1 MGSFLQGN
9 QNKNQSTF
17 QLEDVEAR
25 FLLQFIASST
35 FKGENVKILYN
46 IVEKLEKQLHG

>member
-1 MGSFLQGN
+1 MASFLQGKTQTN
-9 QNKNQSTF
+9 NF
-17 QLEDVEAR
+17 QLEDIEAR

>member
-1 MGSFLQGN
+1 MGSFLQGKPTTN
-9 QNKNQSTF
+9 ST
-17 QLEDVEAR
+17 QLEEIEAR

>member
-1 MGSFLQGN
+1 MGSFLQ
-9 QNKNQSTF
+9 NKPTTNT
-17 QLEDVEAR
+17 QLEDIEAR
-25 FLLQFIASST
+25 FLLQFIASSS

>member
-1 MGSFLQGN
+1 MASFLQN
-9 QNKNQSTF
+9 VNKETKP
-17 QLEDVEAR
+17 QLDEVEVK
-25 FLLQFIASST
+25 FLLQFIANGA

>member
-1 MGSFLQGN
+1 MGSFLQGKTQTSN
-9 QNKNQSTF
+9 I
-17 QLEDVEAR
+17 QLEDIEAR

>member
-1 MGSFLQGN
+1 MGSFLQGKPIN
-9 QNKNQSTF
+9 NAT
-17 QLEDVEAR
+17 QLEEIEAR

>member
-1 MGSFLQGN
+1 MGSFLQGKTQTN
-9 QNKNQSTF
+9 NI
-17 QLEDVEAR
+17 QLEDIEAR

-46 IVEKLEKQLHG
+46 IVEKF